1 MKKNHQISP
10 SNWLANYF
18 ISILFLFFYVLF
30 YEYIIFISFSFSF
43 LFYCY
48 RPNTE
53 NFQNDNID
61 EKLRVN
67 SEFQNNNEIRTF
79 SLSDKN
85 DNKAEVLSYK
95 MPYIDDL
102 LIDYQS
108 NLDSDN
114 HHHHHLSNEHKGNI
128 KQNNEYFNHTDMSG
142 DHYKKNTTYNNNNIQ
157 SFTSSLNPSRT
168 PDTLPVEIFE
178 LLESQAYFIRGIQFK
193 ELISRTA
200 HAIVQNIIIPFS
212 YSLPAILKSTSQSNI
227 STLHHSHTFKWIG
240 TEKNIDYAE
249 ILWGDSEAR
258 SKILALR
265 NATAASP
272 QRGDDMILSSSI
284 GTGYDLPDNTKER
297 GRARS
302 VGKGRRLIRSHSKNG
317 TAGTG
322 PMRVSPT
329 DIPRNRSSTRSKSD
343 SKIDYENDTDQWEIQ
358 KGRRIRTSISKDP
371 MVGSGSCSATDENDL
386 RITQDGSCRKECIK
400 LMNDNLLI
408 ISALPKN
415 MKNIIED
422 GKGSYD
428 DFWFTFH
435 PLQSHPLS
443 VTELLKSV
451 TEPNKQGIILSNEK
465 QLMWYMDLV
474 RDSDDQ
480 RMARYESFLSS
491 KRNPSIDDQL
501 KIRPKNLILPNTSN
515 LQQKLSRKQKNILTN
530 DYYKDKGRQA
540 NK

>member
-1 MKKNHQISP
+1 
-10 SNWLANYF
+10 
-18 ISILFLFFYVLF
+18 
-30 YEYIIFISFSFSF
+30 
-43 LFYCY
+43 
-48 RPNTE
+48 
-53 NFQNDNID
+53 
-61 EKLRVN
+61 
-67 SEFQNNNEIRTF
+67 
-79 SLSDKN
+79 
-85 DNKAEVLSYK
+85 

-102 LIDYQS
+102 LIDNQS

-114 HHHHHLSNEHKGNI
+114 NHYLSNEDKRNI
-128 KQNNEYFNHTDMSG
+128 KQNNEYFNHTDMRD
-142 DHYKKNTTYNNNNIQ
+142 DHYKKNTTNNNNNIQ
-157 SFTSSLNPSRT
+157 SFTSSLNPSRR
-168 PDTLPVEIFE
+168 PDMLPLEILE
-178 LLESQAYFIRGIQFK
+178 LLESQAYYIRGIQFK

-200 HAIVQNIIIPFS
+200 YAIVQNIVIPSS
-212 YSLPAILKSTSQSNI
+212 YSLPAILKSTSQSSI
-227 STLHHSHTFKWIG
+227 GTLHHPHTSKWIG

-272 QRGDDMILSSSI
+272 QRGEDMILSSSMV
-284 GTGYDLPDNTKER
+284 TGYDLSDNTKER

-302 VGKGRRLIRSHSKNG
+302 VSKGRRLIRSNSKNG

-322 PMRVSPT
+322 PIRVSPT
-329 DIPRNRSSTRSKSD
+329 DIPGNRSNTRSKSD
-343 SKIDYENDTDQWEIQ
+343 SKIDYENDIDQLEIQ

-371 MVGSGSCSATDENDL
+371 MAGSGSCSATDVIDL
-386 RITQDGSCRKECIK
+386 RISQDGGRRNKCMKS
-400 LMNDNLLI
+400 MTDNLLI

-415 MKNIIED
+415 IKNIIED